1 MKWPLTTYL
10 NQLSYQDDLVKVNP
24 LLRPFQIEYTFQ
36 KQDAQ
41 ANRGNQDEPLRQE
54 FHPKILWRED
64 LWIVLDD
71 IPISVELKGV
81 NIIY

>member
-1 MKWPLTTYL
+1 MKQAPPTYL
-10 NQLSYQDDLVKVNP
+10 NQLDCQDDLIKVKP
-24 LLRPFQIEYTFQ
+24 LLRPLQIEYTFQ

-41 ANRGNQDEPLRQE
+41 GYRSDQDEPLRQE
-54 FHPKILWRED
+54 LHPKVLWRED
-64 LWIVLDD
+64 LCIILDD